1 MKATHLTE
9 TPYHDLASSPLY
21 HEAYMIG
28 QQFNL
33 LLEAEALT
41 PAQIEQLF
49 AAAEETMTSTGNN
62 KTFLGKVGA
71 GVGAVVDKVKG
82 LGRLLQDTT
91 LVRNMDQH
99 FDDAKAKIA
108 AKMGKSEGGAQV
120 LQKLDHYRQFWEKY
134 PVSGKFMYGL
144 LTVLTGYASAGVTG
158 PILLGATKTADDLL
172 KNKSLSGSVGAGTM
186 QGGAAAAMVGAKTA
200 AGAAIDAATPVV
212 NKIGQG
218 ISNLGQAAQA
228 GANKL
233 GSAISQGAQNFAD
246 TTKGLIPD
254 ASAADATTGGGGG
267 TTTPPKPAV
276 TGGETNPGGGG
287 GTTPPKPAV
296 TGGETQTIV
305 AKKGDTMTGFADK
318 YKVNP
323 DELAKLNPDKFGPQG
338 NPNILNPGD
347 KIVLPKNID
356 AAAYKGAY
364 QGDNAMTAQNI
375 YNKMKA
381 GQLGPDQG
389 MAANR
394 IATDATRAAMN
405 EDQLDEGMA
414 SKLAA
419 AALAF
424 ATSTGAYADKV
435 YTYVDSA
442 GKIKAV
448 SSEKAIP
455 VDAVK
460 KFVVD
465 TDTKKVTPISADNS
479 SSGSAIGRSIAQ
491 VKPKAVEPMAAE
503 PMAAEPNTPGELSKF
518 SLKNGTIRFG
528 MSEEDFK
535 KISTEKFGDFG
546 YVFNVA
552 DIKMLAKFEQGRLVN
567 INTYPG
573 PGNVMDFESI
583 VSKKY
588 GKPSKEERYVAGPN
602 KGEVASM
609 EWVVQDVI
617 ISIMPPRSNPTT
629 GKLSDVSYGYI
640 TPKAL
645 IDKTNKAGEAKREK
659 QTKEFEGFS
668 KIKVTKGRG
677 VLEGITVGYLAKSEM
692 FDRAT
697 TLHKWALNESLGR
710 SGRPLYLSERGLN
723 TLFDNIEKL
732 WERDF
737 TEARRNNYG
746 RETSTA
752 MGQQAGRTGQTAQ
765 QFAQTSPR
773 AAAAVAT
780 ANPTSN
786 DYRMQQPGDSMA
798 NKPAGSVQARQDLSR
813 MFTPTG
819 DEPADAAPTADTA
832 PATPPQ
838 TNYTGQV
845 GNKFMD
851 KVEKGLSTAGAQIAR
866 GWNRGTTKVNKER
879 LMRMWKDAGSPTD
892 VDSVGQILARNG
904 VPQEYIMSLF
914 STMGLPAP
922 QNLTPAK
929 TEFSDD
935 DIIDAA
941 NAAMSGGPALTP
953 AQKVR
958 LDAIRKRQGLGPV
971 NAPVADPSAAGGG
984 GAAGGAAGGTAPG
997 VTGGTAPGAVG
1008 GTAPGGSSGDGQ
1020 ITSATTTILPQLAR
1034 MTGPAYADD
1043 LITIVDTALSVLQR
1057 SAPTAYR
1064 EKMAQFRGTST
1075 GKQREKAQDII
1086 TRTKKKKKPGAPA
1099 PATDTAAPPA
1109 ELGPSRVI
1117 PGGGGEAPPVS
1128 RVAESRKVFGGKY
1141 IKESADAK
1149 IAREFEKFVLAME

>member
-9 TPYHDLASSPLY
+9 TSYHDLASSPLY

-41 PAQIEQLF
+41 PAQVEQLF

-108 AKMGKSEGGAQV
+108 AKMGKSEGGAQI

-172 KNKSLSGSVGAGTM
+172 KNKSLSGSVGAGAM

-254 ASAADATTGGGGG
+254 ASAADATTGGGGAVAPKPPAVDPNAG
-267 TTTPPKPAV
+267 GAVAPKPPATGGDAPPATGGDAPAPATGAGYKTVGGDQLGKLAQANNTTTQAIIDA
-276 TGGETNPGGGG
+276 NP
-287 GTTPPKPAV
+287 
-296 TGGETQTIV
+296 
-305 AKKGDTMTGFADK
+305 
-318 YKVNP
+318 
-323 DELAKLNPDKFGPQG
+323 ELAKQLNPAMNGKDLKIGVDVNIPKNTVPQG
-338 NPNILNPGD
+338 TNPFTG
-347 KIVLPKNID
+347 
-356 AAAYKGAY
+356 
-364 QGDNAMTAQNI
+364 
-375 YNKMKA
+375 NKFFKMGESVQFKA
-381 GQLGPDQG
+381 
-389 MAANR
+389 
-394 IATDATRAAMN
+394 
-405 EDQLDEGMA
+405 
-414 SKLAA
+414 
-419 AALAF
+419 
-424 ATSTGAYADKV
+424 
-435 YTYVDSA
+435 
-442 GKIKAV
+442 
-448 SSEKAIP
+448 
-455 VDAVK
+455 
-460 KFVVD
+460 
-465 TDTKKVTPISADNS
+465 
-479 SSGSAIGRSIAQ
+479 
-491 VKPKAVEPMAAE
+491 
-503 PMAAEPNTPGELSKF
+503 
-518 SLKNGTIRFG
+518 
-528 MSEEDFK
+528 
-535 KISTEKFGDFG
+535 
-546 YVFNVA
+546 
-552 DIKMLAKFEQGRLVN
+552 
-567 INTYPG
+567 
-573 PGNVMDFESI
+573 
-583 VSKKY
+583 
-588 GKPSKEERYVAGPN
+588 
-602 KGEVASM
+602 
-609 EWVVQDVI
+609 
-617 ISIMPPRSNPTT
+617 
-629 GKLSDVSYGYI
+629 
-640 TPKAL
+640 
-645 IDKTNKAGEAKREK
+645 
-659 QTKEFEGFS
+659 
-668 KIKVTKGRG
+668 GRG
-677 VLEGITVGYLAKSEM
+677 VLEGIAVGYLAKSQM

-710 SGRPLYLSERGLN
+710 TGRPMYLSERGIN

-732 WERDF
+732 WERDIE
-737 TEARRNNYG
+737 EARRNNYG

-819 DEPADAAPTADTA
+819 DEPADTAPTVDTPADTA
-832 PATPPQ
+832 PAAPPQ

-1099 PATDTAAPPA
+1099 PATDTAAPAARP
-1109 ELGPSRVI
+1109 LGPSRVVANN
-1117 PGGGGEAPPVS
+1117 PGAPTDAERANFDQ
-1128 RVAESRKVFGGKY
+1128 RVAQATGTNNESRRVYGGKY